1 MSLVYVQPMAEDLLT
16 IGEGGEVG
24 ISNEDDGQFSYM
36 SDATQEM
43 RKVLLDDHDRV
54 WQAYKYEHIL
64 NTTCMID

>member
-1 MSLVYVQPMAEDLLT
+1 MAEDLLT

-24 ISNEDDGQFSYM
+24 ILDDDDDGQFSYM

-43 RKVLLDDHDRV
+43 RKVLLNDHDRV